1 MADSAQT
8 FHAGEHYS
16 NQDATVQYPTYNIS
30 RPPSQVLDI
39 ELGPCCRSAKW
50 CSDGEAIL
58 TGNEDRFLDVYSVDE
73 QSDSPDDNQSPSLS
87 KRSFRQGSPIYE
99 TAWYPYATPRNPS
112 TYCFLASLRDTPI
125 RLVDATDGRLR
136 ASYKIVDHR
145 ERFVAPHSIAFNLTA
160 QKFYCGFL
168 DAIEVFDLSVPG
180 EGTRLHTIPSKKS
193 RDGLRGI
200 ISSLVFCPDHSGLF
214 AAGTFSSSIGML
226 SEDTGGQI
234 LMYLDDVKGPVSQL
248 LFHPTNPRLL
258 FARFRHEQSLYVWD
272 VRNTSQCYSS
282 LKGPIT
288 SSQPSNQRR
297 YFDIDS
303 SGRWLVDG
311 DQDGNINIYKVDTL
325 QSENK
330 SVLSFRAHEDA
341 ISTAV
346 FRPTKA
352 MVLSVSGSR
361 RFDVEKT
368 GNSPEASGDDGG
380 NIIEISDDEEEDGA
394 TDSDSDSGVDRRAPR
409 TVGARSKVT
418 IGDSRMKLWQLSME

>member
-1 MADSAQT
+1 M
-8 FHAGEHYS
+8 
-16 NQDATVQYPTYNIS
+16 
-30 RPPSQVLDI
+30 VLTND
-39 ELGPCCRSAKW
+39 L
-50 CSDGEAIL
+50 
-58 TGNEDRFLDVYSVDE
+58 
-73 QSDSPDDNQSPSLS
+73 
-87 KRSFRQGSPIYE
+87 
-99 TAWYPYATPRNPS
+99 
-112 TYCFLASLRDTPI
+112 I
-125 RLVDATDGRLR
+125 R
-136 ASYKIVDHR
+136 KH
-145 ERFVAPHSIAFNLTA
+145 
-160 QKFYCGFL
+160 K
-168 DAIEVFDLSVPG
+168 
-180 EGTRLHTIPSKKS
+180 
-193 RDGLRGI
+193 GI

-418 IGDSRMKLWQLSME
+418 IGDSRMKLWQFSME